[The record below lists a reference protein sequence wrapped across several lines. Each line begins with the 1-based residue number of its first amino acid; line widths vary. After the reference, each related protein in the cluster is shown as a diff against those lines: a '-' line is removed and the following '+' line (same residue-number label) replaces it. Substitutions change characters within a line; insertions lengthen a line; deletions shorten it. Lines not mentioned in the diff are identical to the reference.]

1 MRKTLR
7 TLLIGASAILAIGT
21 LPACSSGP
29 STEATTSDAPKPAA
43 AAPFPTSAKY
53 IADMESGG
61 KTMTI
66 GIAVDGTE
74 VAAYACNGT
83 DDEAWFFGNQ
93 TDGTINIASKF
104 RDTLNASFNGT
115 DVKGDLTMNGVT
127 YTFSAASVPAPA
139 GMYTAELDGVR
150 ASWVVRP
157 DGSAIGV
164 QRDNDGVNRELDQSD
179 IRQLKDAEFQSKV
192 RNKRRLQQAQQLVA
206 QQNKTFRST
215 INGHEVTPTIVNG
228 NFRFG

>member
-1 MRKTLR
+1 MRKSIR
-7 TLLIGASAILAIGT
+7 TLLLGVSAIVALGT
-21 LPACSSGP
+21 MSACSNAP
-29 STEATTSDAPKPAA
+29 STEAPESAA
-43 AAPFPTSAKY
+43 VATFPTSAKY
-53 IADMESGG
+53 IADMEKDG

-66 GIAVDGTE
+66 GIAVDGDE

-93 TDGTINIASKF
+93 SDGTIDVTSKF
-104 RDTLNASFNGT
+104 RDTLKASFDGA

-127 YTFSAASVPAPA
+127 YTFAAASVPPPA

-164 QRDNDGVNRELDQSD
+164 QRNADGVNRELDQSD
-179 IRQLKDAEFQSKV
+179 IQQLKDAEFQSKV
-192 RNKRRLQQAQQLVA
+192 RNQRKLQQAQQIVA
-206 QQNKTFRST
+206 LQNKSFKSK
-215 INGHEVTPTIVNG
+215 INGHDVTPTIVSG
-228 NFRFG
+228 TFRFG